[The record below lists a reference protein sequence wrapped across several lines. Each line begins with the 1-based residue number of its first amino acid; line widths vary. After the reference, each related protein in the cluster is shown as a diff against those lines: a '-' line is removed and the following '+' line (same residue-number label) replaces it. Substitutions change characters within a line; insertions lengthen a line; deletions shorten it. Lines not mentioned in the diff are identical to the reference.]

1 MSKGKSTTTTT
12 TDPAQM
18 AMYQGLYDKS
28 QSIASQP
35 FVPYTGA
42 RVAGFNPDQ
51 LQGFDATRN
60 MFGQSMSFNPRSQ
73 LNQLAYQP
81 APSINLP
88 FGYSQQQQP
97 FSNFQPSIQ
106 QGQFMPFTGGGG
118 RPVAPPSIG
127 GIGGR
132 EVGMPSPSQ
141 GLDPRALKPRGLPV
155 GNNVLG
161 GGGINYKNEMGGS
174 NFGGPVGPLP
184 SEVSQAEKDFYANL
198 QNGSV
203 MPMGGLGEF
212 VPPQQPAFTPLSER
226 TDIYGEGKKYDP
238 ANLPEGFSY
247 DSPRDGNN
255 IYSMVMPSMGNV
267 YAYGPDGERREVPSG
282 IQSPGF
288 NTTILGG
295 LGDLFNPGLPTDTGP
310 TFSSDPFRKKGFSNQ
325 TPTQGNPFA
334 PTQLQPAA
342 MQQASTIRPVERFG
356 GANITSLA
364 NFGGANISPVE
375 RFGGANISP
384 VDLYSGASVNR
395 GDVRDVKPQ
404 SLLSTDL
411 GAYQNPFQ
419 SQVIDNTLGDLNK
432 ARQLQIQS
440 DQDAAIGRGAFGGS
454 RSALLESETNRNFAE
469 EAARA
474 SGNLRSQGF
483 DRATS
488 LAGQDIGRQFDADRY
503 MSDADRAIA
512 MQNATFGQQAG
523 LAKQGLLGDVS
534 LNQARLNQQAGLSGM
549 DAFNRRALQQG
560 QFQQQAGMADMD
572 AFNRAA
578 MQGAQ
583 FRQQAGMAGA
593 DASNRA
599 GSQQAQL
606 NASRFGA
613 NQDALNRFGLQQG
626 QFNNQMNMGMFDAA
640 NRAAFM
646 QPGLEM
652 QNRQFQSGLLNNQLS
667 DQYRNLGLL
676 SGIGSQQQGLQQAGL
691 DSGYEQFG
699 RAINYGPQQLNLLS
713 QGVSAMPSAN
723 STSDQYKPGT
733 ADYLQTALS
742 LFGLS
747 DKRLKENIKL
757 VDKVKGHNVYT
768 WDWNDTAKKLG
779 VTSPTKGV
787 IAQEILQSNPEAI
800 ALHESGYLMVNY
812 GAL

>member
-1 MSKGKSTTTTT
+1 MSKGKNVTTTT

-28 QSIASQP
+28 MDIASQP

-60 MFGQSMSFNPRSQ
+60 MFGQSMSFDPRQ
-73 LNQLAYQP
+73 KLNTLANQQT
-81 APSINLP
+81 PSVT
-88 FGYSQQQQP
+88 
-97 FSNFQPSIQ
+97 
-106 QGQFMPFTGGGG
+106 PFTGT
-118 RPVAPPSIG
+118 A
-127 GIGGR
+127 
-132 EVGMPSPSQ
+132 
-141 GLDPRALKPRGLPV
+141 
-155 GNNVLG
+155 
-161 GGGINYKNEMGGS
+161 
-174 NFGGPVGPLP
+174 
-184 SEVSQAEKDFYANL
+184 
-198 QNGSV
+198 
-203 MPMGGLGEF
+203 
-212 VPPQQPAFTPLSER
+212 
-226 TDIYGEGKKYDP
+226 
-238 ANLPEGFSY
+238 
-247 DSPRDGNN
+247 
-255 IYSMVMPSMGNV
+255 
-267 YAYGPDGERREVPSG
+267 
-282 IQSPGF
+282 
-288 NTTILGG
+288 
-295 LGDLFNPGLPTDTGP
+295 
-310 TFSSDPFRKKGFSNQ
+310 
-325 TPTQGNPFA
+325 
-334 PTQLQPAA
+334 TQLQPAA
-342 MQQASTIRPVERFG
+342 MQQAANIAPVERF
-356 GANITSLA
+356 S
-364 NFGGANISPVE
+364 
-375 RFGGANISP
+375 GANISP

-503 MSDADRAIA
+503 MSGVDSNVA

-549 DAFNRRALQQG
+549 DAFNRS
-560 QFQQQAGMADMD
+560 
-572 AFNRAA
+572 
-578 MQGAQ
+578 AQ
-583 FRQQAGMAGA
+583 
-593 DASNRA
+593 
-599 GSQQAQL
+599 QQAQL
-606 NASRFGA
+606 DANRFSSDQSAS
-613 NQDALNRFGLQQG
+613 NQFGLQQG
-626 QFNNQMNMGMFDAA
+626 SYNNAMNMANMDAQ
-640 NRAAFM
+640 NRARLM

-691 DSGYEQFG
+691 DAGYEQFG

-768 WDWNDTAKKLG
+768 WDWNDKAKKLG